1 MDELPGRHR
10 VFIDSATASGG
21 GEALLYANNLYNMN
35 QQAYSIDA
43 SDLAMIVCLRHFS
56 TPFAYNDAMWEKY
69 GAVFSN
75 IIQFSDPNTG
85 GAPSANLFNSPDYGL
100 ALPNMGS
107 TLDSLIT
114 RGLQFGVC
122 NFATTFFAGQ
132 VAEAAGTSVE
142 DTYDELVANA
152 IPNSHFVSAG
162 VVATTRSQEYGYS
175 LLHAG

>member
-1 MDELPGRHR
+1 
-10 VFIDSATASGG
+10 
-21 GEALLYANNLYNMN
+21 
-35 QQAYSIDA
+35 
-43 SDLAMIVCLRHFS
+43 
-56 TPFAYNDAMWEKY
+56 
-69 GAVFSN
+69 
-75 IIQFSDPNTG
+75 
-85 GAPSANLFNSPDYGL
+85 
-100 ALPNMGS
+100 MGS

-132 VAEAAGTSVE
+132 VAEAAGTSAE